1 MEGANMRVIRAAV
14 IQFIR
19 FSSYSPNMAWE
30 AFSECLILKLSS
42 GSMPLDP
49 PNLAHAMALPV

>member
-1 MEGANMRVIRAAV
+1 MTWAQDERTSWEGANMCVIRAAV

-42 GSMPLDP
+42 ESMPL
-49 PNLAHAMALPV
+49 